1 MLKKSN
7 DEIRSEVEWTVR
19 AEIMNSLPYHITQAA
34 DSQISAIVS
43 AIAFG
48 VAHGVSKALAQI
60 YTNEEFEEDLG
71 LTDKK

>member
-1 MLKKSN
+1 MLKKSKEYIR
-7 DEIRSEVEWTVR
+7 DEIEWTVR

-48 VAHGVSKALAQI
+48 VAHGVSKALDQI
-60 YTNEEFEEDLG
+60 YTTEEFEEDLG
-71 LTDKK
+71 LTEKK